1 MKIFIKWEIEK
12 FLQPFEY
19 NLMDADLRAVLMC
32 LGEQV
37 ARLVYSLEMDRSHVS
52 CITTCY
58 RDTLYSA
65 YNWYLYLTWHQAV
78 VSSVVSTTATLILT
92 ISCDL

>member
-1 MKIFIKWEIEK
+1 
-12 FLQPFEY
+12 
-19 NLMDADLRAVLMC
+19 MC

-52 CITTCY
+52 CIATCY

-65 YNWYLYLTWHQAV
+65 EPRV
-78 VSSVVSTTATLILT
+78 I
-92 ISCDL
+92 

>member
-1 MKIFIKWEIEK
+1 M
-12 FLQPFEY
+12 LT
-19 NLMDADLRAVLMC
+19 ADLRAVLMC

-52 CITTCY
+52 CIATCY

-65 YNWYLYLTWHQAV
+65 
-78 VSSVVSTTATLILT
+78 
-92 ISCDL
+92 